1 MEQIKIITIE
11 VSEIEKIVFDSIR
24 KAFKFLPI
32 NQEKES
38 HEMLSR
44 IDTAKKLNVSLP
56 TLNSWT
62 KEGIIAGYR
71 IGHRVYYK
79 LEDINNALVKIK
91 TLKYNS

>member
-1 MEQIKIITIE
+1 METIKIITIE
-11 VSEIEKIVFDSIR
+11 ISEVQKIVFDSVR
-24 KAFKFLPI
+24 KALKHLLA
-32 NQEKES
+32 NQDKES

-44 IDTAKKLNVSLP
+44 IDTAKKLKVSLP

-79 LEDINNALVKIK
+79 LEDITKALVKIK